1 MRILHVVKSYQSVGG
16 IERYVRD
23 LVAKHRARG
32 HCVNIL
38 TVGTGRSLQVIDEE
52 GGKIYFLPRL
62 LTYQSATISLQFPS
76 LLLRLSRQHDI
87 VHFHYPNPC
96 GELSYLAISP
106 FLRVPTITTFHNEVV
121 PTKRFYRIYRPLG
134 RRFLELMDRIIVTS
148 PNQLKTSAILQ
159 GLEEKTT
166 VIPLGIP
173 MPEMSPQSST
183 SLFPP
188 QAFPRILFVG
198 RLSRYKGL
206 PYLIE
211 AMQSAP
217 GHLLIVGDGPLRTR
231 LEAQVRELGLE
242 ERIVFTGYVP
252 EEILWRLYHEADI
265 LVLPSIDRG
274 EGFGYVI
281 LEAMAASTAIVS
293 TELGTGTSYVNQ
305 HGETGFVVPKQDA
318 SALAQAIR
326 QLAEDP
332 DLLRKF
338 KEKARERV
346 RRFFTLDQMVDKI
359 EQEYISLLEGR
370 RR

>member
-1 MRILHVVKSYQSVGG
+1 MRILHVVKSYRSVGG

-23 LVAKHRARG
+23 LVAKHRATG
-32 HCVNIL
+32 HCVNVL
-38 TVGTGRSLQVIDEE
+38 TVGTGRSLQVVDEE
-52 GGKIYFLPRL
+52 GGKIYLLPRL

-87 VHFHYPNPC
+87 VHFHYPNPG

-121 PTKRFYRIYRPLG
+121 PTKRFYGVYRPLA

-173 MPEMSPQSST
+173 MPEVPRQSST

-206 PYLIE
+206 PYLVE
-211 AMQSAP
+211 AMRDAP
-217 GHLLIVGDGPLRTR
+217 GHLVIAGDGPLRTL
-231 LEAQVRELGLE
+231 LERQVRQRELE
-242 ERIVFTGYVP
+242 SKITFAGYVT
-252 EEILWRLYHEADI
+252 EEMLWSLYRDADI

-274 EGFGYVI
+274 EGFGYVL
-281 LEAMAASTAIVS
+281 LEAMAASTALVT
-293 TELGTGTSYVNQ
+293 TELGTGTSYANL
-305 HGETGFVVPKQDA
+305 HGETGLVVPPRNSA
-318 SALAQAIR
+318 ALAEAIC
-326 QLAEDP
+326 QLADKP
-332 DLLRKF
+332 DLLQRF
-338 KEKARERV
+338 KQNAARRV
-346 RRFFTLDQMVDKI
+346 KEHFTLEQMANRI
-359 EQEYISLLEGR
+359 EQEYNLLLNKDG
-370 RR
+370 